1 MGLMDT
7 LRKAEERSRE
17 AARRLERALGLD
29 DKGRLLRRKMRI
41 VPGTTPGTQ
50 ASSASAPPNRRTPII
65 SIHGKDV
72 PAEVGKDRRTA

>member
-17 AARRLERALGLD
+17 AARRLERALGLE
-29 DKGRLLRRKMRI
+29 DKGRLLRRKMRV
-41 VPGTTPGTQ
+41 VPGTAPGTQ
-50 ASSASAPPNRRTPII
+50 ETSASAPPKQRTPII

-72 PAEVGKDRRTA
+72 RAEVEKDRRTA

>member
-17 AARRLERALGLD
+17 AARRLERALGLE

-50 ASSASAPPNRRTPII
+50 EAGVSAPPKRRTPII

-72 PAEVGKDRRTA
+72 PAEVENDRRTA

>member
-17 AARRLERALGLD
+17 AARRLERALGWE

-41 VPGTTPGTQ
+41 VPGATPAAQ
-50 ASSASAPPNRRTPII
+50 EISASAPPKGRTPII